1 MNVLEV
7 RNLNFQYPRSKKPA
21 LNGVNLSVRRGEMVG
36 IIGPSGSGKST
47 LVLTFNGIIPHSI
60 RGDFSG
66 EVLVRNPS
74 TREELRTLET
84 PVSKLSTLVGLVL
97 QNPESQLFNM
107 TVEDEVAFALENLG
121 LPREEIEE
129 RVSWALRVVGLEG
142 KREEF
147 PPNLSGGEKQRL
159 AIASVLAMKPPI
171 IVMDEPTSQLDPEGK
186 KGVENIILRLRKE
199 GVTVIIVEHDSRFL
213 FRNADR
219 IVVLKDGGV
228 FLEGKP
234 REVARRVEE
243 LLGLGIK
250 LPHSLILSHR
260 LGLPPLLSPEEF
272 QPRVTHQR

>member
-1 MNVLEV
+1 M
-7 RNLNFQYPRSKKPA
+7 
-21 LNGVNLSVRRGEMVG
+21 
-36 IIGPSGSGKST
+36 
-47 LVLTFNGIIPHSI
+47 
-60 RGDFSG
+60 
-66 EVLVRNPS
+66 
-74 TREELRTLET
+74 
-84 PVSKLSTLVGLVL
+84 L
-97 QNPESQLFNM
+97 QNPPESQLFNM
-107 TVEDEVAFALENLG
+107 TVEDEVAFALGNLG

-171 IVMDEPTSQLDPEGK
+171 IVMDEPTSQLDPGGGK
-186 KGVENIILRLRKE
+186 KEVENVILRLRKE
-199 GVTVIIVEHDSRFL
+199 GGVTVIIVEHDSRFL

-219 IVVLKDGGV
+219 IVVLKDGRV
-228 FLEGKP
+228 FLEGTP
-234 REVARRVEE
+234 REVARRVGE